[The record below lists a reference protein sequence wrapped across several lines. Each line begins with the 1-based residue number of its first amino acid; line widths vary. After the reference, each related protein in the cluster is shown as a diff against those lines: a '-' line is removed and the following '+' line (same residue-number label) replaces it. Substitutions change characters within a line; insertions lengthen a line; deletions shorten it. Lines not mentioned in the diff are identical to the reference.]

1 MRPRQDNSG
10 SRQPPEKRA
19 MITETPLVIESL
31 TNNKLENVKTLK
43 IQDVSSTSWN
53 QILAGAV
60 KDSRQLLE
68 QLKIEPT
75 ELSLRQQ
82 ASLNFPLLVPQPFID
97 KMKKGNAQ
105 DPLLLQVLPQ
115 GSELEQSEGFID
127 APLAEKHSNLQKGL
141 IHKYHGRVLL
151 LLSTGCAVN
160 CRYCFRRHFPYQDN
174 RIGKKDW
181 QEILDYVAQDNSIDE
196 LILSGGD
203 PLMLSDQQLAK
214 FIQQA
219 ETIPHL
225 QRLRIH
231 TRLPVVIP
239 QRITDTLVDI
249 LHSSRFDCAIVLH
262 INHSNEINEAFKTA
276 LLPLNSAGITLL
288 NQAVL
293 LRGINDTLEDQVN
306 LSKKLF
312 NAGVLPYYLH
322 LLDKVKGAHH
332 FDVDEK
338 TAQDL
343 YQQLLLTL
351 SGYLVPKLVREVSGE
366 GSKTPVPSSL

>member
-1 MRPRQDNSG
+1 
-10 SRQPPEKRA
+10 
-19 MITETPLVIESL
+19 
-31 TNNKLENVKTLK
+31 
-43 IQDVSSTSWN
+43 
-53 QILAGAV
+53 
-60 KDSRQLLE
+60 
-68 QLKIEPT
+68 
-75 ELSLRQQ
+75 
-82 ASLNFPLLVPQPFID
+82 
-97 KMKKGNAQ
+97 
-105 DPLLLQVLPQ
+105 
-115 GSELEQSEGFID
+115 
-127 APLAEKHSNLQKGL
+127 
-141 IHKYHGRVLL
+141 
-151 LLSTGCAVN
+151 
-160 CRYCFRRHFPYQDN
+160 
-174 RIGKKDW
+174 GKKDW

-239 QRITDTLVDI
+239 QRITDTLVHI